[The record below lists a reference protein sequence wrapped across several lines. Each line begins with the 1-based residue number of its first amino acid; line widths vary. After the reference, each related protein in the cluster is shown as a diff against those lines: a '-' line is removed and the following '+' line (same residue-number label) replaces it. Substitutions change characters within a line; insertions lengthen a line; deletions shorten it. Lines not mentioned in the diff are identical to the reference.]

1 MRTFRTYHDTDA
13 DPSADLAAQVGA
25 QLERLTRR
33 MAAVGSIWLVA
44 SGKGGV
50 GKSAVT
56 ANLAAALAGRGLRVG
71 ALDGDLNGP
80 SLARML
86 GAARSSLRVG
96 PDGVRPAAGAAG
108 ARVMSMDLLLGAEDA
123 PVEWREPAGF
133 GAFIWQSALET
144 GALREFLADVEWGA
158 LDLLLV
164 DLPPGTDKLRR
175 AFELVPS
182 PAGVLLVTTPSE
194 ASRFVVLRS
203 ARLLREL
210 GASRIGLV
218 ANMTG
223 HVCGACGH
231 HEPLFEGDGARRL
244 SAEAGVEMWAEI
256 PFHPALARATDHGQ
270 PLVLDAP
277 DNPAAVALL
286 ALADRMASTL
296 AQELSP

>member
-1 MRTFRTYHDTDA
+1 MRTFRTYHDMEADA
-13 DPSADLAAQVGA
+13 TADVPAQVGA
-25 QLERLTRR
+25 QLERLARR
-33 MAAVGSIWLVA
+33 MAAVRAIWLVA

-56 ANLAAALAGRGLRVG
+56 ANLAAALADRGLRVG

-86 GAARSSLRVG
+86 GAARASLRVG
-96 PDGVRPAAGAAG
+96 PEGVHPATGAGG
-108 ARVMSMDLLLGAEDA
+108 ARVMSMDLLLGGEDA
-123 PVEWREPAGF
+123 PVEWRAPEGY
-133 GAFIWQSALET
+133 GGFIWQSTLET
-144 GALREFLADVEWGA
+144 GALREFVADVEWGE
-158 LDLLLV
+158 LDILLV

-210 GASRIGLV
+210 GAPRVGLV

-223 HVCGACGH
+223 HVCRACGH
-231 HEPLFEGDGARRL
+231 HEPLFEADGARRL
-244 SAEAGVEMWAEI
+244 STETGVETWAEI
-256 PFHPALARATDHGQ
+256 PFHPALAHATDHGR
-270 PLVLDAP
+270 PLVLEAP
-277 DNPAAVALL
+277 DNPAALALR
-286 ALADRMASTL
+286 ALADRVAATL
-296 AQELSP
+296 